1 MTSTSITREV
11 MGSVCNLLG
20 TGRSFD
26 YTASDV
32 TPCEARDEVGR
43 VSNGHN
49 LVLADLVDLL
59 PLHVVGLSVQQLPL
73 Q

>member
-1 MTSTSITREV
+1 MTSTSIPREV

-32 TPCEARDEVGR
+32 TPCEARDEVGL
-43 VSNGHN
+43 VSD
-49 LVLADLVDLL
+49 LVLADPDDLL
-59 PLHVVGLSVQQLPL
+59 LLSVVGLSVQQLPL

>member
-1 MTSTSITREV
+1 

-32 TPCEARDEVGR
+32 TPCEARDEVGL
-43 VSNGHN
+43 VSD
-49 LVLADLVDLL
+49 LVLADPDDLL
-59 PLHVVGLSVQQLPL
+59 LLSVVGLSVQQLPL

>member
-32 TPCEARDEVGR
+32 TPCEARDEVGL
-43 VSNGHN
+43 VSDGHN
-49 LVLADLVDLL
+49 FVLANLVEPLSQHVVDL
-59 PLHVVGLSVQQLPL
+59 SVR
-73 Q
+73 

>member
-32 TPCEARDEVGR
+32 TPCEARDEVGL
-43 VSNGHN
+43 VSD
-49 LVLADLVDLL
+49 LVLADPDDLL
-59 PLHVVGLSVQQLPL
+59 LLSVVGLSVQQLPL

>member
-32 TPCEARDEVGR
+32 TPCEPRDEVGL
-43 VSNGHN
+43 VSDGHN
-49 LVLADLVDLL
+49 LVLVDLL